1 VWPNTKDL
9 NQKLVSC
16 TPPPAI
22 DPVLS
27 FRLLGACKLPH
38 TQALEISEIF
48 SSAPSTPVS
57 HRDFRTCNTEALK
70 IYFLQSVQ
78 HRSQSLGI
86 NTETKNLLSR
96 KNSRARPIRTTHV
109 VLSSLRATEL
119 SQKDLTTSHVPRHL
133 QSQKQS
139 LNNIVS

>member
-1 VWPNTKDL
+1 MQFIGDLQFFFWVPVTPISVAQYKDL

-86 NTETKNLLSR
+86 NTETK
-96 KNSRARPIRTTHV
+96 KIC
-109 VLSSLRATEL
+109 
-119 SQKDLTTSHVPRHL
+119 
-133 QSQKQS
+133 
-139 LNNIVS
+139 